1 MIEGLLGGMGADERV
16 ALGIIAVTPSTGD
29 VVWDDFEDGFMRTEL
44 EVRRYYTHTTA
55 SDNLDT

>member
-1 MIEGLLGGMGADERV
+1 MGADERV

-44 EVRRYYTHTTA
+44 EVRRYYTHTTT